1 MYFTSCVCGFGEPN
15 LLLPFNFYTDSI
27 CDKPVQFLDTN
38 NGCGHQDQ
46 DQEQLSVGDGSAHGQ
61 KYPFIEE
68 FSDFIASVSTSSL
81 KFKLMTF
88 QQRLFAKALWEAEN
102 YGGSISKCK
111 AHLKEIYGDFWYQLT
126 SVEDH
131 FTDEREYCEY
141 VLKLDHLKQWDN
153 QQKLAKLQQNLDSDE
168 Q

>member
-1 MYFTSCVCGFGEPN
+1 M
-15 LLLPFNFYTDSI
+15 
-27 CDKPVQFLDTN
+27 QFLDTN
-38 NGCGHQDQ
+38 NGCGRQDQ

>member
-1 MYFTSCVCGFGEPN
+1 M
-15 LLLPFNFYTDSI
+15 
-27 CDKPVQFLDTN
+27 QFLDTN
-38 NGCGHQDQ
+38 NGCWHQDQ

-153 QQKLAKLQQNLDSDE
+153 KQKLAKLQQNLDSDE

>member
-1 MYFTSCVCGFGEPN
+1 
-15 LLLPFNFYTDSI
+15 
-27 CDKPVQFLDTN
+27 VQFLDTN
-38 NGCGHQDQ
+38 NGCWHQDQ

-153 QQKLAKLQQNLDSDE
+153 KQKLAKLQQNLDSDE

>member
-1 MYFTSCVCGFGEPN
+1 
-15 LLLPFNFYTDSI
+15 
-27 CDKPVQFLDTN
+27 
-38 NGCGHQDQ
+38 
-46 DQEQLSVGDGSAHGQ
+46 
-61 KYPFIEE
+61 
-68 FSDFIASVSTSSL
+68 
-81 KFKLMTF
+81 MTF

-111 AHLKEIYGDFWYQLT
+111 AHLKEIYGDFWYQHT

-153 QQKLAKLQQNLDSDE
+153 KQKLAKLQQNLDSDE

>member
-1 MYFTSCVCGFGEPN
+1 
-15 LLLPFNFYTDSI
+15 
-27 CDKPVQFLDTN
+27 VQFLDTN

>member
-1 MYFTSCVCGFGEPN
+1 M
-15 LLLPFNFYTDSI
+15 
-27 CDKPVQFLDTN
+27 QFLDTN

>member
-1 MYFTSCVCGFGEPN
+1 VYFTSSCGFGEPN

>member
-1 MYFTSCVCGFGEPN
+1 VYFTSCACGFGEPN

-38 NGCGHQDQ
+38 NGCGRQDQ

>member
-1 MYFTSCVCGFGEPN
+1 M
-15 LLLPFNFYTDSI
+15 
-27 CDKPVQFLDTN
+27 QFLDTN

-111 AHLKEIYGDFWYQLT
+111 AHLKEIYGDSWYQLT

>member
-1 MYFTSCVCGFGEPN
+1 M
-15 LLLPFNFYTDSI
+15 
-27 CDKPVQFLDTN
+27 QFLDTN
-38 NGCGHQDQ
+38 NGCGRQDQ
-46 DQEQLSVGDGSAHGQ
+46 DKEQLSVGDGSAHGQ

-88 QQRLFAKALWEAEN
+88 QQRLFAKDLWEAEN

>member
-1 MYFTSCVCGFGEPN
+1 
-15 LLLPFNFYTDSI
+15 
-27 CDKPVQFLDTN
+27 VQFLDTN
-38 NGCGHQDQ
+38 NGCWHQDQ

-111 AHLKEIYGDFWYQLT
+111 AHLKEIYGDFWCQLT

>member
-1 MYFTSCVCGFGEPN
+1 M
-15 LLLPFNFYTDSI
+15 
-27 CDKPVQFLDTN
+27 QFLDTN
-38 NGCGHQDQ
+38 NCCGHQDQ

-81 KFKLMTF
+81 KFKFMTF

-141 VLKLDHLKQWDN
+141 VLKLDHIKQWDN

>member
-1 MYFTSCVCGFGEPN
+1 M
-15 LLLPFNFYTDSI
+15 
-27 CDKPVQFLDTN
+27 QFLDTN

-46 DQEQLSVGDGSAHGQ
+46 DQEQLSVGDGSAHGE

>member
-1 MYFTSCVCGFGEPN
+1 M
-15 LLLPFNFYTDSI
+15 
-27 CDKPVQFLDTN
+27 QFLDTN

-68 FSDFIASVSTSSL
+68 FSDFIAYVSTSSL

>member
-1 MYFTSCVCGFGEPN
+1 VYFTSCGFGEPN

-38 NGCGHQDQ
+38 NGCGRQDQ

>member
-1 MYFTSCVCGFGEPN
+1 M
-15 LLLPFNFYTDSI
+15 
-27 CDKPVQFLDTN
+27 QFLDTN
-38 NGCGHQDQ
+38 NGCWHQDQ

>member
-1 MYFTSCVCGFGEPN
+1 
-15 LLLPFNFYTDSI
+15 
-27 CDKPVQFLDTN
+27 VQFLDTN
-38 NGCGHQDQ
+38 NGCWHQDQ

>member
-1 MYFTSCVCGFGEPN
+1 M
-15 LLLPFNFYTDSI
+15 
-27 CDKPVQFLDTN
+27 QFLDTN
-38 NGCGHQDQ
+38 NGCGHQYQ